1 MNQIIIDKKLNIND
15 ILENI
20 KKNLQNNNININNH
34 KDIKL
39 SDVHKTKMK
48 SSERIKRNL
57 NLHLNNI
64 NNINSRKNTGHMTNN
79 LNTYVPGK
87 LTLSLSSENKMNR
100 KNRINKNYKYNYDY
114 NFNFNSSPNKE
125 RLINSPVDTLNISN
139 EIIHSKNRNGNISE
153 AKTLALP
160 FNDEYSKKNIINYS
174 PKKDRDPDPK
184 WGKLFE

>member
-1 MNQIIIDKKLNIND
+1 MDNKMNHILIEKKLNNND

-20 KKNLQNNNININNH
+20 KKNLNNNIINVNNH

-64 NNINSRKNTGHMTNN
+64 TNINHRKHTGNMTNT

-87 LTLSLSSENKMNR
+87 LTLSLSSENKINR
-100 KNRINKNYKYNYDY
+100 KSKINKNYKYNYGY
-114 NFNFNSSPNKE
+114 NFNFNSSPNKNI
-125 RLINSPVDTLNISN
+125 LINHSRAETLNISN
-139 EIIHSKNRNGNISE
+139 DINYKKNRNGNIRE
-153 AKTLALP
+153 AKTIMP
-160 FNDEYSKKNIINYS
+160 SHDDFSKKKY
-174 PKKDRDPDPK
+174 DD
-184 WGKLFE
+184 KL